1 MNVSNNMNMMGMN
14 NFNNMGMMGMN
25 NFNNMGMMGMNNFNN
40 MGMMGMNNFNN
51 MGMMQKPE
59 MMTQIRALHMLEQQE
74 QMQNMMN
81 NFNNMLNMNNIN
93 KQMNNMNINNNIT
106 KNGISAN
113 FRYNDQHGQDQLII
127 VQVAYD
133 EKVSSMIEK
142 YRIKSGDHDMGK
154 RFIFNAFNLVDIF
167 DSNNQMH
174 QQILKRVPNI
184 KNGDHLADLTIEEI
198 GISNHAIIYVITTK
212 NIKGAGPWLQKEIN
226 IKFIKNNIK
235 SNKIKGK
242 RNSEIIGLLK
252 LSLLKE
258 ISVKLDY
265 NQLKNLSNFITY
277 ILELLKNGYIAS
289 PDMKENINS
298 ILKKIGGS
306 NIINFSRYVDE
317 IINAKELENII
328 SLLGKEDFDEINDI
342 KNRLSVYNDYIK
354 IFDKEFEKAKK
365 ESIFEFSIISL
376 AIMERED
383 LEIFEKERNKCPN
396 RVDKILFHGTSIEP
410 ISCILTGYF
419 RKSQDKCYQHG
430 KGVYFTDFLDYC
442 WFYGGAES
450 NRANKN
456 KIPKVGD
463 TFTLIASSIYYDETR
478 KHIVTDHKYTPKKNE
493 INFAYAGCQFETLK
507 EKDLDKTKFIGTEYV
522 IWELSQ
528 ICPFLGAKLKR
539 NEFCVI
545 WRDNNF
551 SNNSVYNNKFDKIFK
566 DFLKERMKYI
576 QQYANFNIYAFDNS
590 EEALQLIKRKKY
602 NKIILLSNI
611 GPNCEGKTFINKAR
625 EIIGNNVI
633 VLFLAYNK
641 AHLNWVTQYK
651 NALFSN
657 SSEFYEEYLECFNE
671 VVCLDY
677 FKERFEVKDKILK
690 IKEKLEKHYNV
701 KFNFDDKFLDFP
713 LYKES
718 GMYSELSF

>member
-14 NFNNMGMMGMN
+14 NLNNMGMMGMN
-25 NFNNMGMMGMNNFNN
+25 NL
-40 MGMMGMNNFNN
+40 NN

-59 MMTQIRALHMLEQQE
+59 MMTQIMMLNMLEQQE
-74 QMQNMMN
+74 QSQNMMN

-106 KNGISAN
+106 KNGISVY
-113 FRYNDQHGQDQLII
+113 FRASDQYYESSPPIM

-142 YRIKSGDHDMGK
+142 YRNKSGDHDMTK
-154 RFIFNAFNLVDIF
+154 KFIFNAFNIEGIF
-167 DSNNQMH
+167 DSNSPMH
-174 QQILKRVPNI
+174 QPILERVPNI
-184 KNGDHLADLTIEEI
+184 KDGDHLADLTVEELGFTDNANI
-198 GISNHAIIYVITTK
+198 FVVITK
-212 NIKGAGPWLQKEIN
+212 RIKGAGCPWLQKEIN

-235 SNKIKGK
+235 NNKIKGK

-265 NQLKNLSNFITY
+265 NQLKKKKISNFIIY
-277 ILELLKNGYIAS
+277 ILKLLKKGYIRE

-298 ILKKIGGS
+298 ILKKIRGS

-383 LEIFEKERNKCPN
+383 FEIFERERNKCPN

-463 TFTLIASSIYYDETR
+463 TFTLIASSIYYDQTR
-478 KHIVTDHKYTPKKNE
+478 KHIVTDYKYTPKKNE